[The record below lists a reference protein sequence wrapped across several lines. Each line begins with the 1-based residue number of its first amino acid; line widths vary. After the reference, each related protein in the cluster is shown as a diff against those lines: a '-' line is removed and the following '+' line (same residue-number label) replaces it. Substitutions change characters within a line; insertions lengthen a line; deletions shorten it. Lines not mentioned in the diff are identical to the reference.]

1 MSQKFRDL
9 AFEIH
14 KWSGLATFLLLF
26 VAAVTGC
33 ILTFRQ
39 PIDAWLNPD
48 LLGVVPPRPAL
59 SLPDL
64 TDRVEGQRP
73 DLRVV
78 LAIAR
83 PGPGRASVLEV
94 APRNPAVRLSYSQV
108 FADPSTGRILGD
120 RLQRAGW
127 DRRHI
132 LQGVYELHV
141 RLFAGSTG
149 RTVLGATSGVWLA
162 SSLVGF
168 YLTLPRSGPFWRRWR
183 SQWSVAWRARL
194 PRVMLDLHRASG
206 LWFFVG
212 VLAVS
217 ATGLLLNFYSE
228 FSEPLAQALSP
239 SRFTEPSGRP
249 EPAGARSLGY
259 ADAIRIARDRAR
271 SDGRPLRLAVA
282 SFEPEEHL
290 FRIGFSASGAR
301 DYWWLGPTYY
311 YVDAATGA
319 VVACDD
325 PYRDSAGRVFLR
337 GLFPIHSGRILGW
350 VARLY
355 IFTTGL
361 ATAVMAVTGVYVWFR
376 KEKARAAAR
385 VAAARATP

>member
-1 MSQKFRDL
+1 MSQKVRDF
-9 AFEIH
+9 AFEVH

-48 LLGVVPPRPAL
+48 LFGVAPAGPAL
-59 SLPDL
+59 SLPEL

-94 APRNPAVRLSYSQV
+94 APRSPAIRLPYSQV

-120 RLQRAGW
+120 RLLRAGW

-141 RLFAGSTG
+141 RLLAASTG
-149 RTVLGATSGVWLA
+149 RIVLGATSGVWLA
-162 SSLVGF
+162 SSLLGF
-168 YLTLPRSGPFWRRWR
+168 NLTLPRAGPFWRRWR
-183 SQWSVAWRARL
+183 SQWSVAWGARL

-212 VLAVS
+212 ALAVS

-239 SRFTEPSGRP
+239 SRFTEPTGRP
-249 EPAGARSLGY
+249 EAAGARSIGY
-259 ADAIRIARDRAR
+259 ADAIRIASDRAR
-271 SDGRPLRLAVA
+271 SDGRRLKLAVA
-282 SFEPEEHL
+282 SFEPEENL

-319 VVACDD
+319 VVARDD
-325 PYRDSAGRVFLR
+325 PYRDSAGRIFLR
-337 GLFPIHSGRILGW
+337 ALYPVHSGRILGW
-350 VARLY
+350 AARLY
-355 IFTTGL
+355 IFGTGL
-361 ATAVMAVTGVYVWFR
+361 ATAVMAVTGIYVWLR
-376 KEKARAAAR
+376 KRKARAATR
-385 VAAARATP
+385 LTTARAAL

>member
-1 MSQKFRDL
+1 MSQKLRDL
-9 AFEIH
+9 AFEVH
-14 KWSGLATFLLLF
+14 KWSALGTFLLLF

-48 LLGVVPPRPAL
+48 LLAVVPARPAL

-64 TDRVEGQRP
+64 TDRVESQRP
-73 DLRVV
+73 ELRVV

-94 APRNPAVRLSYSQV
+94 APRNPAIRLPYSQV
-108 FADPSTGRILGD
+108 FADPSTGRILGE
-120 RLQRAGW
+120 RQQRAGW

-132 LQGVYELHV
+132 LQAVYALHV
-141 RLFAGSTG
+141 RLLAASTG
-149 RTVLGATSGVWLA
+149 RIVLGATAGVWLA
-162 SSLVGF
+162 SSLLGF

-183 SQWSVAWRARL
+183 GQWSVAWRARL

-212 VLAVS
+212 ALALS

-228 FSEPLAQALSP
+228 VSEPLAQALSP

-249 EPAGARSLGY
+249 EPAGARSIGY
-259 ADAIRIARDRAR
+259 TDAIRVAGDRAR
-271 SDGRPLRLAVA
+271 SDGRQLRLAVA
-282 SFEPEEHL
+282 SFEPEERL
-290 FRIGFSASGAR
+290 FRIGFSVSGAR

-325 PYRDSAGRVFLR
+325 PYRDSPGRIFLR
-337 GLFPIHSGRILGW
+337 ALFPIHSGRILGW
-350 VARLY
+350 TARLY
-355 IFTTGL
+355 IFATGL
-361 ATAVMAVTGVYVWFR
+361 ATAVMAVTGVYVWLR
-376 KEKARAAAR
+376 KEKARAAVR
-385 VAAARATP
+385 VTAARATP